1 MELNDAIYQRRA
13 VRHYTDAPVPT
24 PAIEQLLRA
33 ARQAPSAVNQ
43 QPWAFGLFRDPDL
56 LNRMSEQ
63 AKVYLQ
69 ANLPRDLALHHLSDT
84 ISHPGYNV
92 FHHAST
98 LIVIYAKPARFDPI
112 EDCCLAAQN
121 LMLAAH
127 GMGLGTCPIGFAR
140 PWLNLPEVK
149 HEFGIPLRYTAVM
162 PIVVG
167 WPAGPTP
174 PVPRLDPEIVCWR
187 ETPGRGL
194 SAVPFPF
201 APPPTR
207 QP

>member
-24 PAIEQLLRA
+24 TAVEQLLQA

-98 LIVIYAKPARFDPI
+98 LIVIYAKPARFDQPAGG
-112 EDCCLAAQN
+112 EARVRHPPPLHRRHAHRRRLARRP
-121 LMLAAH
+121 H
-127 GMGLGTCPIGFAR
+127 PAR
-140 PWLNLPEVK
+140 PAARPGDRVLARDPRPR
-149 HEFGIPLRYTAVM
+149 PLRR
-162 PIVVG
+162 
-167 WPAGPTP
+167 
-174 PVPRLDPEIVCWR
+174 PVPVRAPAH
-187 ETPGRGL
+187 PP
-194 SAVPFPF
+194 AVS
-201 APPPTR
+201 PPPRTQASR
-207 QP
+207 DHGLP